1 PLEYQADA
9 VTTEL
14 LTLVPEL
21 FPQKPS
27 PEYRASFPSKLIFAW
42 FDRTAW
48 LGYKKPLEAKDL
60 FDLNHEDMSRE
71 VVSVFDRHWKES
83 LRKAQRGAGGTP
95 RTQAANLKSASNLNT
110 TNGVGAKSKAEYKS
124 KKPPPQASI
133 ITPLCKT
140 FGPTFVFVSSLKF
153 IQHLVSFLSPQIL
166 SWLIEFVNTEG
177 APLWKGYLYAFL
189 LLLTSVVQTLLRS
202 TYFDRMFRV
211 GMRIRSALVS
221 TIYRKALTISNTARK
236 ESTVGEIVNLMSV
249 DAQRIDVTSNLNLLW
264 AGPLQIGLAI
274 YFLWGIIGPSVLA
287 GLAVMIILI
296 PINGYVA
303 TRIRNLQIKQMKSKD
318 ARVKLMNEVLS
329 GIKVLKLYAWEL
341 SFQEQILRIR
351 AMEIK
356 VLKEAT
362 YLHAATS
369 FIWSCAPFLVSLVSF
384 AVYVLSDPTHVL
396 DAKIAFVSLS
406 LFHMIRF
413 PLSMLPMLISK
424 LVEASVSMNRINSFL
439 NQEDLDPNAVT
450 HDPEEKDPLVI
461 ENGSF
466 NWDRVKTGE
475 EAPPPTLKNIN
486 LRVKEGQ
493 LVAIVGS
500 VGAGKS
506 SLMSALCGEMDK
518 ISGRVNTKG
527 TIAFVPQQ
535 AWIQNATLR
544 DNIQFG
550 KPHVARRYNKVV
562 EACALSSDFEMLSFG
577 DNTEIGEKGIN
588 LSGGQKQRVSLARAV
603 YSDAD
608 IYFLDDP
615 LSAVDSHVGK
625 HIFDNVIGPTGL
637 LKSKVKWHVYLHY
650 LKSIG
655 LPLSIAAIL
664 LNVAF
669 QGFAIGSNIWLSV
682 WSDDTSAAVNGTQ
695 DSGKRDFYL
704 GVYAALGLGQGVTSL
719 LADLVPHLGCWLA
732 GVFFHDLLLRRLMRV
747 PLLFFNTTPQG
758 RVLSRFSKD
767 IEILDN
773 KLPADVTEWLQ
784 YSIEVSW
791 T

>member
-1 PLEYQADA
+1 
-9 VTTEL
+9 
-14 LTLVPEL
+14 
-21 FPQKPS
+21 
-27 PEYRASFPSKLIFAW
+27 
-42 FDRTAW
+42 
-48 LGYKKPLEAKDL
+48 
-60 FDLNHEDMSRE
+60 
-71 VVSVFDRHWKES
+71 
-83 LRKAQRGAGGTP
+83 
-95 RTQAANLKSASNLNT
+95 
-110 TNGVGAKSKAEYKS
+110 
-124 KKPPPQASI
+124 
-133 ITPLCKT
+133 
-140 FGPTFVFVSSLKF
+140 
-153 IQHLVSFLSPQIL
+153 
-166 SWLIEFVNTEG
+166 
-177 APLWKGYLYAFL
+177 
-189 LLLTSVVQTLLRS
+189 
-202 TYFDRMFRV
+202 
-211 GMRIRSALVS
+211 
-221 TIYRKALTISNTARK
+221 
-236 ESTVGEIVNLMSV
+236 
-249 DAQRIDVTSNLNLLW
+249 
-264 AGPLQIGLAI
+264 
-274 YFLWGIIGPSVLA
+274 
-287 GLAVMIILI
+287 MIILI
-296 PINGYVA
+296 PVNGYVA
-303 TRIRNLQIKQMKSKD
+303 TRIRNLQIRQMKSKD

-351 AMEIK
+351 AKEIK
-356 VLKEAT
+356 VLKEAA
-362 YLHAATS
+362 YLNAATS

-406 LFHMIRF
+406 LFNILRF
-413 PLSMLPMLISK
+413 PLSMLPMLISQ
-424 LVEASVSMNRINSFL
+424 LVQASVSIKRINSFL

-461 ENGSF
+461 ENGTF

-506 SLMSALCGEMDK
+506 SLVSALCGEMDK

-562 EACALSSDFEMLSFG
+562 EACALSPDFEMLPSG
-577 DNTEIGEKGIN
+577 DSTEIGEKGIN

-608 IYFLDDP
+608 VYFLDDP

-625 HIFDNVIGPTGL
+625 HIFDNVIGPKGL
-637 LKSKVKWHVYLHY
+637 LKSKVKWQVYLHY

-682 WSDDTSAAVNGTQ
+682 WSDDTSAAQNGTQ
-695 DSGKRDFYL
+695 DAGKRDLYL
-704 GVYAALGLGQGVTSL
+704 GVYAALGLGQVTSI
-719 LADLVPHLGCWLA
+719 
-732 GVFFHDLLLRRLMRV
+732 
-747 PLLFFNTTPQG
+747 LLFGLCTAVGSVLAAQELHRKVLASILHSSMSFFDTTPVG
-758 RVLSRFSKD
+758 RLISRFSQD
-767 IEILDN
+767 IDTIDTN
-773 KLPADVTEWLQ
+773 LPNFLKSWINCLHGVCLFLTSFFFSCLLSSLHAPCVFFSLFLSLFFLLVSLY
-784 YSIEVSW
+784 YSLTCKE
-791 T
+791 